1 MLGEKLPEA
10 VMRLGFEALPIETV
24 ELITINAVNHLIG
37 IYRYGCVFEEGS
49 VESEASALEFSEIL
63 RSLPEKLMGSMIVE
77 LVGIVVAME
86 AEINEL
92 KGTDGDVQ

>member
-1 MLGEKLPEA
+1 MTA
-10 VMRLGFEALPIETV
+10 DIRVRFSV
-24 ELITINAVNHLIG
+24 ITL
-37 IYRYGCVFEEGS
+37 C
-49 VESEASALEFSEIL
+49 
-63 RSLPEKLMGSMIVE
+63 VE